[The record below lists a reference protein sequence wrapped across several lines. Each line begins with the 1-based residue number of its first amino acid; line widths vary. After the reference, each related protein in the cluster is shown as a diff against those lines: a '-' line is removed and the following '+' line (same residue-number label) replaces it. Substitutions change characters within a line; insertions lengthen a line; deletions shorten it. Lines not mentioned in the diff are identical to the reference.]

1 MIEFNHDKLLIKI
14 LNQENKKKIIFQII
28 IIKIYI
34 IID

>member
-28 IIKIYI
+28 SLK
-34 IID
+34 